1 MIRFS
6 RRRARICRSC
16 GRFGGRRAPRRS
28 GPAEAPSPDF
38 LVISGSRRRDGV
50 ISALDLV
57 GATAIGWS
65 SAAPVGGPGKEP
77 VMRELTP
84 ETVTDAVIE
93 QMATTPD
100 PRMREIMAAA
110 VKHLHA
116 FAREVNLTPT
126 EWIKGIEFMTKVGQ
140 ACTPA
145 RQEFIL
151 LSDTMGLSALVNIM
165 HDKTKVEEATSA
177 SLLGPFFRENTPK
190 FATGAQ
196 IAKKPDGAE
205 VVMYGRIA
213 NAQGAPIPNAQVT
226 VWQTAAD
233 GRYDIQNGIEEIDC
247 RGIFQADDKGNYL
260 LRTVRPLGYFIP
272 LDGPV
277 GQMVMSQKRH
287 GMRPA
292 HIHFLISAPGYRELV
307 TALYLAGDEH
317 LDDDVVFGASADLV
331 AHVKEG
337 DPESPI
343 KGLPSIHFDFN
354 LARESEADRRAG
366 RVGADPAAVTAS
378 NGKDTKPYGAPPP
391 EMVAAAA

>member
-1 MIRFS
+1 
-6 RRRARICRSC
+6 
-16 GRFGGRRAPRRS
+16 
-28 GPAEAPSPDF
+28 
-38 LVISGSRRRDGV
+38 
-50 ISALDLV
+50 
-57 GATAIGWS
+57 
-65 SAAPVGGPGKEP
+65 
-77 VMRELTP
+77 MREYTP
-84 ETVTDAVIE
+84 QTITDAVLE
-93 QMATTPD
+93 QMSTTPD
-100 PRMREIMAAA
+100 PRMKEIMEAA
-110 VKHLHA
+110 VRHLHA
-116 FAREVNLTPT
+116 FARDVNLTPA

-165 HDKTKVEEATSA
+165 HDKTKMEEATSA

-190 FATGAQ
+190 FEHGAQ
-196 IAKKPDGAE
+196 IAKVTNGTE
-205 VVMYGRIA
+205 VALYGRIS
-213 NAQGAPIPNAQVT
+213 NAQGAPLANAQVT

-233 GRYDIQNGIEEIDC
+233 GRYDIQKGIEEIDC
-247 RGIFQADDKGNYL
+247 RGIFQTDANGNYL
-260 LRTVRPLGYFIP
+260 IRTVRPLGYFIP

-331 AHVKEG
+331 AHVKDG
-337 DPESPI
+337 DPASPI

-378 NGKDTKPYGAPPP
+378 NGKDTAPYGTPPP
-391 EMVAAAA
+391 EMVAAAAASAEPKKAGIFGGLFRGR